1 MMRVQDSLRTVST
14 LSTRRTVSLERFCFS
29 VCDGDRRKFNL
40 LHPYNRQQTGLSNL
54 KMSIDSESISYI
66 LFYTLACLGSLLMPL
81 LFFRRS
87 RIICMRRIRE
97 RRWRVRV
104 DDIEGE
110 EVIIPRYSP
119 DDPRYNPSKEEA
131 LETKK
136 AYVLQQL
143 GSCSMVSRIEAFF
156 II

>member
-1 MMRVQDSLRTVST
+1 
-14 LSTRRTVSLERFCFS
+14 
-29 VCDGDRRKFNL
+29 
-40 LHPYNRQQTGLSNL
+40 
-54 KMSIDSESISYI
+54 
-66 LFYTLACLGSLLMPL
+66 MPL